1 MLFDWHNSTLS
12 RENVSSFLVANLE
25 SVIDNIDMVLT
36 YYVED
41 LIDWHR
47 LIYTEHC
54 WTFERDLIV
63 TATRMR
69 RDIKIPLCL
78 SAPVRKTLI

>member
-54 WTFERDLIV
+54 
-63 TATRMR
+63 
-69 RDIKIPLCL
+69 
-78 SAPVRKTLI
+78 